1 MGPQEPYTTN
11 RGYHRSDQQNRYC
24 HCHDHKVKYDRV
36 NYTDSDKLRN
46 EQANHGHPD
55 PDIRYAHRR
64 PSRRKADFLI
74 EEFTRDYR

>member
-1 MGPQEPYTTN
+1 
-11 RGYHRSDQQNRYC
+11 
-24 HCHDHKVKYDRV
+24 V
-36 NYTDSDKLRN
+36 NYTDSDKLSN